1 MAIITSGF
9 NKSLSNWFSISL
21 PPVIKTI
28 VKSVNFAIAL
38 KYIAVWIAISL
49 VGLRMTALA
58 PTILEWHYSFSTSGI
73 INAPVFPLP
82 VLAIAITLKPCRI

>member
-1 MAIITSGF
+1 M
-9 NKSLSNWFSISL
+9 SL
-21 PPVIKTI
+21 PPVINTI

-58 PTILEWHYSFSTSGI
+58 PTIFE
-73 INAPVFPLP
+73 
-82 VLAIAITLKPCRI
+82 